1 MGYKIIGTCYYGLMT
16 NSVITKKLNKT
27 AGEMQDVIKKSKRKL
42 LELEILLSMAEIAN
56 GKFDEIRDVNRFLK
70 NLK

>member
-1 MGYKIIGTCYYGLMT
+1 MT
-16 NSVITKKLNKT
+16 KVAITKKLNKT
-27 AGEMQDVIKKSKRKL
+27 AGEMRGVIKKSKRKL

>member
-1 MGYKIIGTCYYGLMT
+1 MT